1 MCSTCGCSQK
11 ETSQLITIE
20 QDIFRRNNRLAEENR
35 LFFYKKNICSLNIMS
50 SPGTGKTSLL
60 VRTIEDLKND
70 TAFFV
75 IEGDQHS
82 QCDAA
87 RIRATGVKVEQINTG
102 KVCHLD
108 ADMTKKALLQLSPK
122 EHAILFI
129 ENVGN
134 LICPTAFDLGE
145 HVRLVMISV
154 TEGED
159 KPLKYPDAFRTADV
173 VIITKTDLLPYVDF
187 DIALCI
193 KNLKKINS
201 TSTIIKLSSKTG
213 EGMSDWYRFLRHTH
227 KKLSKQS

>member
-1 MCSTCGCSQK
+1 MCSTCGCSRK
-11 ETSQLITIE
+11 EEPQLITIE
-20 QDIFRRNNRLAEENR
+20 QDIFRKNNKQAEKNKKF
-35 LFFYKKNICSLNIMS
+35 LSKKNIFSLNIMS
-50 SPGTGKTSLL
+50 SPGTGKTSFLL
-60 VRTIEDLKND
+60 RTINDLKND
-70 TAFFV
+70 MAFFV

-87 RIRATGVKVEQINTG
+87 RIRTTGVKVEQINTG

-108 ADMTKKALLQLSPK
+108 AEMIDKALSHLSP
-122 EHAILFI
+122 EDHAVLFI

-134 LICPTAFDLGE
+134 LICPTAFALGE
-145 HVRLVMISV
+145 HIRLVMISV

-159 KPLKYPDAFRTADV
+159 KPLKYPDAFRIADV

-187 DIALCI
+187 DVALCI

-213 EGMSDWYRFLRHTH
+213 EGMSDWYQFLHHAHEKSNT
-227 KKLSKQS
+227 QP